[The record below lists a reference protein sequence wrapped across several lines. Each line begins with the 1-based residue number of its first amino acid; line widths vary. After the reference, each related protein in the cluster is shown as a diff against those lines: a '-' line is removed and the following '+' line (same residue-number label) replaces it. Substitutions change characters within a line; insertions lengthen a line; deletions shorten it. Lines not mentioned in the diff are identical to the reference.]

1 MSQYYNTSK
10 PSLDSKNTINS
21 VSIDIRDFLLTK
33 NLRPQYPQL
42 STTLNGAPKIGEPV
56 TDTTIGANTVL
67 VPIGLPLE
75 VEGIKFKENNSSTNQ
90 FKNDPEN
97 ANALVSINLSTKD
110 VNPKYPESNWP
121 QGTQKY
127 PNSATEEVTKY
138 GLIGKTDEGGFRKQN
153 VIKNLYLDTTKQIDI
168 SSLIGLNPT
177 DMTQQV
183 SGYLDTYGGIN
194 LGGKDIGTPTINII
208 GSVLNGQGVGIAK
221 GGVVPNFD
229 IKSSLAGRVLGAT
242 GLIKDTRLG
251 TIGGQQLALALA
263 NNAGFNVQQDIL
275 GTLNVQDNI
284 LSLVKDGTL
293 AGFRSDYT
301 ITKPSSTGGQ
311 IADYTARIL
320 GFTLPKSYLD
330 DAGSIFQSESGN
342 VENITRANAMIMN
355 TGKGQNQALL
365 TNVNANLIGISPNGI
380 DNPSNSTFRV
390 GYAPAYTNNKGELQ
404 ISDFELYAFSHNGH
418 VIDLFSSDDKIIPN
432 LNYNRTK
439 KLSQSGFKSPEEL
452 VFIGHKSNPGY
463 SDRKISDVAFSWGT
477 DEGGLVNSSSDYS
490 PLVGDKKSLLVKTQ
504 ELFKSKG
511 MMNIVTAKGDMQKVS
526 NQIQQANGGGF
537 SKGSQVL
544 QGSVYD
550 ENGRY
555 NAADRTAEDTYCRS
569 WTTLDRYDSVNNL
582 IRKHGLW
589 GSPNVPYRFNTENSV
604 LDEFGV
610 PKIAP
615 YTSDKPE
622 DPKKF
627 MFSLENLAWS
637 DYIPNLPQREIGDGD
652 LISGKRGR
660 IMWFPPYNIQFSEN
674 NAVNWEANN
683 FIGRGESLYTYN
695 NTERSGTLSFQIIVD
710 HPSYV
715 NAFRGDNGP
724 DDNYVASFWAGCIDP
739 NSEMAKKLTPSQISS
754 LVTES
759 LTKQE
764 AKVITPEK
772 EPDSMTVYFPN
783 DNAILPSGYENGL
796 SGSSQT
802 LDRIDYYVNTYG
814 TGFGLGLYP
823 GKFTSGSTKSWPD
836 RYNYGLNFKGRPEV
850 LTPTKVGDNTFY
862 GYFDPGYDQAIID
875 YLNTKC
881 KYCVVTVSGYASPQ
895 GKLEYNQKLSKARAK
910 YILDEIKLKWVPYL
924 KDQRNLEKRFK
935 LGETVA
941 LKKTG
946 CKTTLPAN
954 TNPKDCKIDNN
965 GVLQCLATDTLE
977 CKQDRRAVISF
988 KYDSNLAAQ
997 DVAMQEPV
1005 FKKSTKLVNS
1015 IITDKFY
1022 DETKYFDQ
1030 LVNDNAFV
1038 FDRFRDK
1045 IKYFHPA
1052 FHSTTPEGLNSRLT
1066 FLLQCTRQGPTS
1078 EDQGASN
1085 LAFGRPPVCILRI
1098 GDFYNTKII
1107 IDNIGIDYEPLVW
1120 DLNPEGIGVQ
1130 PMIANVNMTFK
1141 FIGGSTLMGPLNKL
1155 QNALSFNYFANT
1167 RVYDPRA
1174 DYISKE
1180 KPIVNI
1186 KIKNSD
1192 GSKSD
1197 ASAFIPDSSTG
1208 YYITPG
1214 SKDIRNPETI
1224 VTEQDITDNT
1234 PEVDQL
1240 AAAELAVSG
1249 VANQNA
1255 EQSATPEIYKD
1266 EDVINCFGVDA
1277 IYKFD
1282 DTDDEIDMAFR
1293 MVFTTTRTISE
1304 VTLNKSQKG
1313 FVYVTDTTNKKVLIG
1328 IIIARPNSSTSIVLD
1343 SYMSNG
1349 TTELNSQV
1357 VSFAGS
1363 QNKTNIYLSVDIEEH
1378 DSEKVKFIQQA
1389 WNKSG
1394 SNFKLE
1400 WVTGTIS
1407 NYNFSKTIGI

>member
-1 MSQYYNTSK
+1 MSNFYNSSK
-10 PSLDSKNTINS
+10 PNKDTKNTINS

-97 ANALVSINLSTKD
+97 ANNLVSINLSTKD

-153 VIKNLYLDTTKQIDI
+153 VIKNLYLDTDKQIDI
-168 SSLIGLNPT
+168 SSLIDLNPM

-183 SGYLDTYGGIN
+183 KGYMDTYGGIN
-194 LGGKDIGTPTINII
+194 LGGSDISIPTINII

-229 IKSSLAGRVLGAT
+229 IRSSLAGRVLGAS
-242 GLIKDTRLG
+242 GLLKDTRLG

-263 NNAGFNVQQDIL
+263 NNAAFNVQQDIL
-275 GTLNVQDNI
+275 GSLNVQDNMM
-284 LSLVKDGTL
+284 SLVKDGTL
-293 AGFRSDYT
+293 AGFRSDFT

-320 GFTLPKSYLD
+320 GFTLPKSYLSD
-330 DAGSIFQSESGN
+330 SGSIFQTENGAT
-342 VENITRANAMIMN
+342 ENIDRANAMILN
-355 TGKGQNQALL
+355 TGQGQIQALL
-365 TNVNANLIGISPNGI
+365 KNVNANLLGISPSGV
-380 DNPSNSTFRV
+380 DSPSNSKFRV
-390 GYAPAYTNNKGELQ
+390 GYAPAYKNNKGQVE
-404 ISDFELYAFSHNGH
+404 ITNGIIYAFTKEGKI
-418 VIDLFSSDDKIIPN
+418 IDVLSSSDGIIPN
-432 LNYNRTK
+432 LSYNRVDNNF
-439 KLSQSGFKSPEEL
+439 GFISPEEL
-452 VFIGHKSNPGY
+452 PFGGHRSGSGY
-463 SDRKISDVAFSWGT
+463 SDRKISDIGFSWGT
-477 DEGGLVNSSSDYS
+477 EVGSRVNTDSNYYALS
-490 PLVGDKKSLLVKTQ
+490 GDKKTLLAKTQ
-504 ELFKSKG
+504 ELFNSKG
-511 MMNIVTAKGDMQKVS
+511 MLSIVTAKGDMLKTS
-526 NQIQQANGGGF
+526 NQLQQANGGGF

-544 QGSVYD
+544 KGNLYD

-555 NAADRTAEDTYCRS
+555 KASDRTAEDTYCRS

-589 GSPNVPYRFNTENSV
+589 DSPTVPYRFNTENSV
-604 LDEFGV
+604 LDEFGI

-637 DYIPNLPQREIGDGD
+637 DYIPNLPPREIGDGD
-652 LISGKRGR
+652 LISGKKGR

-710 HPSYV
+710 HPSYA
-715 NAFRGDNGP
+715 NAFRGVNGP

-754 LVTES
+754 LVTET

-764 AKVITPEK
+764 PKTITPEK
-772 EPDSMTVYFPN
+772 EPDPMSVYFPN
-783 DNAILPSGYENGL
+783 DNATLPSGYENGI

-802 LDRIDYYVNTYG
+802 LDRIDYYVDPNG
-814 TGFGLGLYP
+814 TGFGLGTYP
-823 GKFTSGSTKSWPD
+823 SNFTPGVTDSWPD
-836 RYNYGLNFKGRPEV
+836 RYNFGLNYKGKIT
-850 LTPTKVGDNTFY
+850 TPSYVDGVAFY
-862 GYFDPGYDQAIID
+862 GYFEPGYDQAIIN

-895 GKLEYNQKLSKARAK
+895 GSLQYNKKLSKARAS
-910 YILDEIKLKWVPYL
+910 YILKELRDTKWGPNL
-924 KDQRNLEKRFK
+924 IDKRNFDKRFK
-935 LGETVA
+935 VGETIA
-941 LKKTG
+941 IQSSG
-946 CKTTLPAN
+946 CKAEHGS
-954 TNPKDCKIDNN
+954 D
-965 GVLQCLATDTLE
+965 TDTQA

-988 KYDSNLAAQ
+988 KFSSELAAA

-1005 FKKSTKLVNS
+1005 FKKNAKKVNTM
-1015 IITDKFY
+1015 ITNKFY

-1030 LVNDNAFV
+1030 LVNDDAFV

-1078 EDQGASN
+1078 EDQGANN

-1167 RVYDPRA
+1167 QVYDPRA
-1174 DYISKE
+1174 DYISKATPTKKKVLMNKDGKMSE
-1180 KPIVNI
+1180 YEITTYNI
-1186 KIKNSD
+1186 IN
-1192 GSKSD
+1192 G
-1197 ASAFIPDSSTG
+1197 T
-1208 YYITPG
+1208 
-1214 SKDIRNPETI
+1214 KDINNAETS

-1234 PEVDQL
+1234 PEVNQV
-1240 AAAELAVSG
+1240 AASEQAVSG
-1249 VANQNA
+1249 ETKQNA
-1255 EQSATPEIYKD
+1255 QPPSGTTATTNNDIVVY
-1266 EDVINCFGVDA
+1266 VDGN
-1277 IYKFD
+1277 KT
-1282 DTDDEIDMAFR
+1282 TDAYNGNI
-1293 MVFTTTRTISE
+1293 TIS
-1304 VTLNKSQKG
+1304 LNTPALADSYDMRVSVFDAKN
-1313 FVYVTDTTNKKVLIG
+1313 NKVDIGVGKVDKTKTQQSYTYPISLTSSNF
-1328 IIIARPNSSTSIVLD
+1328 AFSTSNTYVIKIEFIG
-1343 SYMSNG
+1343 Y
-1349 TTELNSQV
+1349 
-1357 VSFAGS
+1357 
-1363 QNKTNIYLSVDIEEH
+1363 KTFNITQ
-1378 DSEKVKFIQQA
+1378 KF
-1389 WNKSG
+1389 
-1394 SNFKLE
+1394 
-1400 WVTGTIS
+1400 
-1407 NYNFSKTIGI
+1407 

>member
-1 MSQYYNTSK
+1 MSNFYNTSK
-10 PSLDSKNTINS
+10 PNKDTKNTINS

-56 TDTTIGANTVL
+56 TDTTIGANAVL

-75 VEGIKFKENNSSTNQ
+75 VEGIKFKENNASTNQ

-97 ANALVSINLSTKD
+97 TNTLVSINLSTKD

-153 VIKNLYLDTTKQIDI
+153 VIKNLYLDTSKQIDI

-194 LGGKDIGTPTINII
+194 LGGSGMGTPTLNVI

-221 GGVVPNFD
+221 SGVVPNFD

-242 GLIKDTRLG
+242 GLLKDTRLG

-263 NNAGFNVQQDIL
+263 NNAAFNVQQDIL
-275 GTLNVQDNI
+275 GSLNVQDNI

-342 VENITRANAMIMN
+342 VENITRANAMILN

-365 TNVNANLIGISPNGI
+365 TNINANLLGISPTGI
-380 DNPSNSTFRV
+380 DSPSNTTFRV
-390 GYAPAYTNNKGELQ
+390 GYAPAYADNKGQLQ

-418 VIDLFSSDDKIIPN
+418 VIDLLSSNDKIIPN
-432 LNYNRTK
+432 LNYNR
-439 KLSQSGFKSPEEL
+439 SQKVSDSGFKSPDDL
-452 VFIGHKSNPGY
+452 LFVGHKSNPGY

-477 DEGGLVNSSSDYS
+477 DEGGRVNSDSNYS
-490 PLVGDKKSLLVKTQ
+490 PITGDKKSLLSKTQ

-511 MMNIVTAKGDMQKVS
+511 MMNIVTAKGDMDKKS

-544 QGSVYD
+544 KGDLYD

-555 NAADRTAEDTYCRS
+555 SASAKTAEDTYCRS
-569 WTTLDRYDSVNNL
+569 WTTIDRYDSVNNL

-589 GSPNVPYRFNTENSV
+589 DSPTVPYRFNTENSV
-604 LDEFGV
+604 LDEFGI
-610 PKIAP
+610 PKIVP
-615 YTSDKPE
+615 YTTDGPN

-637 DYIPNLPQREIGDGD
+637 DSIANLPLREVGDGD
-652 LISGKRGR
+652 MISGKKGR

-710 HPSYV
+710 HPSYA
-715 NAFRGDNGP
+715 NAFRGVNGP

-764 AKVITPEK
+764 PKTITPEK
-772 EPDSMTVYFPN
+772 EPDPMSVYFPN
-783 DNAILPSGYENGL
+783 DNAVLPEGYENGL

-802 LDRIDYYVNTYG
+802 LDRINYYVDPNG
-814 TGFGLGLYP
+814 TGFGLGSYP
-823 GKFTSGSTKSWPD
+823 SNFTPGIHQTNNLSWPD
-836 RYNYGLNFKGRPEV
+836 RYNFGLNYKGKIV
-850 LTPTKVGDNTFY
+850 TPSYVDGVPFY
-862 GYFDPGYDQAIID
+862 GYFEPGYDQAIIN

-895 GKLEYNQKLSKARAK
+895 GSLDYNKKLSKARAE
-910 YILDEIKLKWVPYL
+910 YIIKELRDKKWGPSL
-924 KDQRNLEKRFK
+924 IDKRNFDKRFK
-935 LGETVA
+935 VGETIA
-941 LKKTG
+941 IPKSG
-946 CKTTLPAN
+946 CKAEHGS
-954 TNPKDCKIDNN
+954 D
-965 GVLQCLATDTLE
+965 TDTQA
-977 CKQDRRAVISF
+977 CKEDRRAVISF
-988 KYDSNLAAQ
+988 KFSSELAAA

-1005 FKKSTKLVNS
+1005 FKKDAKRVNT
-1015 IITDKFY
+1015 IITNKFY

-1030 LVNDNAFV
+1030 LVNDDAFV

-1098 GDFYNTKII
+1098 GDFYNTKIV

-1167 RVYDPRA
+1167 QVYDPRA

-1180 KPIVNI
+1180 KNTATQERNKETGEMVTVDYPL
-1186 KIKNSD
+1186 SQ
-1192 GSKSD
+1192 
-1197 ASAFIPDSSTG
+1197 TG
-1208 YYITPG
+1208 YVITNG
-1214 SKDIRNPETI
+1214 TKDIRNPETN
-1224 VTEQDITDNT
+1224 VTEQDVSDNT
-1234 PEVDQL
+1234 PEVDQE
-1240 AAAELAVSG
+1240 AASEQAVAG
-1249 VANQNA
+1249 EAKQNA
-1255 EQSATPEIYKD
+1255 ESTQVITGAYLVTNGDRTSNQFAGTMEVVVSTQNIEEGEGYNMKVTIYDAKNNPIQIGAGRIVSGEAQQKFPFD
-1266 EDVINCFGVDA
+1266 INL
-1277 IYKFD
+1277 
-1282 DTDDEIDMAFR
+1282 MAPA
-1293 MVFTTTRTISE
+1293 FTFS
-1304 VTLNKSQKG
+1304 
-1313 FVYVTDTTNKKVLIG
+1313 TTNAYNVK
-1328 IIIARPNSSTSIVLD
+1328 
-1343 SYMSNG
+1343 
-1349 TTELNSQV
+1349 
-1357 VSFAGS
+1357 
-1363 QNKTNIYLSVDIEEH
+1363 VDIINARIFNITQE
-1378 DSEKVKFIQQA
+1378 F
-1389 WNKSG
+1389 
-1394 SNFKLE
+1394 
-1400 WVTGTIS
+1400 
-1407 NYNFSKTIGI
+1407 

>member
-1 MSQYYNTSK
+1 MSNFYNTSK

-56 TDTTIGANTVL
+56 TDTTIGANAVL

-75 VEGIKFKENNSSTNQ
+75 VEGIRFKDNNASTNQ
-90 FKNDPEN
+90 FKNDPEV
-97 ANALVSINLSTKD
+97 ANDLVSINLSTKD
-110 VNPKYPESNWP
+110 VNPKYPEANWP

-153 VIKNLYLDTTKQIDI
+153 VIKNIYLDTDKQIDI
-168 SSLIGLNPT
+168 SSLIDLNPT

-183 SGYLDTYGGIN
+183 KGYLDTYGGIN
-194 LGGKDIGTPTINII
+194 LGGNISTPTINII

-229 IKSSLAGRVLGAT
+229 LRSSLAGRVLGAS
-242 GLIKDTRLG
+242 GVLKDTRLG

-263 NNAGFNVQQDIL
+263 NNAAFNVQQDIL
-275 GTLNVQDNI
+275 GSLNVEDNMM
-284 LSLVKDGTL
+284 SLVKDGTL
-293 AGFRSDYT
+293 AGFRSDFT

-320 GFTLPKSYLD
+320 GFTLPKSYLS
-330 DAGSIFQSESGN
+330 DAGSIFQTENGAT
-342 VENITRANAMIMN
+342 ENIDRANEMIKN
-355 TGKGQNQALL
+355 TGQGQNQALL
-365 TNVNANLIGISPNGI
+365 TNVNANLIGISPSGI

-390 GYAPAYTNNKGELQ
+390 GYAPAYTNNKGQVQ
-404 ISDFELYAFSHNGH
+404 ITNGILYAFSKEGKT
-418 VIDLFSSDDKIIPN
+418 IDVLASSDKIIPN
-432 LNYNRTK
+432 LSFNRADNNYGFISPDELQFVGHR
-439 KLSQSGFKSPEEL
+439 SSSGY
-452 VFIGHKSNPGY
+452 G
-463 SDRKISDVAFSWGT
+463 DRKISDIGFSWGT
-477 DEGGLVNSSSDYS
+477 EVGGRVNSDSNYYS
-490 PLVGDKKSLLVKTQ
+490 LSGDKKTLLAKTQ

-511 MMNIVTAKGDMQKVS
+511 MLNIVTAKGDMLKTS
-526 NQIQQANGGGF
+526 NQLQQANGGGF

-544 QGSVYD
+544 KGDLYD

-555 NAADRTAEDTYCRS
+555 TASDRTAEDTYCRS

-589 GSPNVPYRFNTENSV
+589 GSPTVPYRFNTENSV
-604 LDEFGV
+604 LDEFGI

-615 YTSDKPE
+615 YTTDTAN

-637 DYIPNLPQREIGDGD
+637 DNISDLPIREVGDGD
-652 LISGKRGR
+652 MITGKKGR

-710 HPSYV
+710 HPSYA
-715 NAFRGDNGP
+715 NAFRGVNGP

-764 AKVITPEK
+764 PKVITPEK
-772 EPDSMTVYFPN
+772 EPDPMSVYFPN
-783 DNAILPSGYENGL
+783 DNATLPSGYENGL

-802 LDRIDYYVNTYG
+802 LDRIDYYVDPNG
-814 TGFGLGLYP
+814 TGFGLGTYP
-823 GKFTSGSTKSWPD
+823 SNFTPGVTDSWPD
-836 RYNYGLNFKGRPEV
+836 RYNFGLNYKGKIT
-850 LTPTKVGDNTFY
+850 TPSYVDGVAFY
-862 GYFDPGYDQAIID
+862 GYFEPGYDQAIIN

-895 GKLEYNQKLSKARAK
+895 GSLPYNKKLSKARAS
-910 YILDEIKLKWVPYL
+910 YILKELRETKWGPNLVD
-924 KDQRNLEKRFK
+924 KRNFDKRFK
-935 LGETVA
+935 VGETIA
-941 LKKTG
+941 IQTSG
-946 CKTTLPAN
+946 CKATHGS
-954 TNPKDCKIDNN
+954 D
-965 GVLQCLATDTLE
+965 TDTQA
-977 CKQDRRAVISF
+977 CKEDRRAVISF
-988 KYDSNLAAQ
+988 NFSAELAAQ

-1005 FKKSTKLVNS
+1005 FKKNTKLVNS
-1015 IITDKFY
+1015 IITNKFY

-1030 LVNDNAFV
+1030 LVNDDAFV

-1078 EDQGASN
+1078 ELQGANN

-1098 GDFYNTKII
+1098 GDFYNTKIV

-1167 RVYDPRA
+1167 QVYDPRA

-1180 KPIVNI
+1180 KNTVSQV
-1186 KIKNSD
+1186 KNKETGEISTVD
-1192 GSKSD
+1192 YPLSQ
-1197 ASAFIPDSSTG
+1197 TG
-1208 YYITPG
+1208 YVITNG
-1214 SKDIRNPETI
+1214 TKDIRNPETI
-1224 VTEQDITDNT
+1224 ITEQDVSDNT
-1234 PEVDQL
+1234 PEVNQE
-1240 AAAELAVSG
+1240 AASEQAVSG
-1249 VANQNA
+1249 IEKQNA
-1255 EQSATPEIYKD
+1255 VSTQEIVNVYLMT
-1266 EDVINCFGVDA
+1266 NG
-1277 IYKFD
+1277 
-1282 DTDDEIDMAFR
+1282 
-1293 MVFTTTRTISE
+1293 TRTTNQFVGTMDVVVSTQNIE
-1304 VTLNKSQKG
+1304 DGYNMKVTIYDAKNNPIQIGAGRIVSGEPSQT
-1313 FVYVTDTTNKKVLIG
+1313 FTLDINLMAPAFTFSTTNAYNVK
-1328 IIIARPNSSTSIVLD
+1328 
-1343 SYMSNG
+1343 
-1349 TTELNSQV
+1349 
-1357 VSFAGS
+1357 
-1363 QNKTNIYLSVDIEEH
+1363 VDIINARVFNITQE
-1378 DSEKVKFIQQA
+1378 F
-1389 WNKSG
+1389 
-1394 SNFKLE
+1394 
-1400 WVTGTIS
+1400 
-1407 NYNFSKTIGI
+1407 